1 MATVSAVP
9 TLRASEAN
17 WVHSAVWDSF
27 WMFSA
32 LWGSAC
38 LAAFAAIFGLASA
51 GPLLLVAGVFLA
63 VSHSWSTTFM
73 VIGSPLLAPARK
85 QDRWKFTVAP
95 IIIVVGSVV
104 LGLAVGMN
112 RAFPES
118 TPLTSHNALWA
129 LYLGLF
135 WVGHFWHFGNQDF
148 GVLTIYRL
156 KAGQVSQQRR
166 RVDKGF
172 AVAMMFV
179 LQPVVYF
186 MAVSRSP
193 FSEAFYS
200 YVPVSPER
208 VAVIAGVAVWLA
220 VILTLAI
227 VVHEWSAPGRSM
239 PKLFYYLV
247 MVSHPIVLYNV
258 DHRLGFF
265 YLIGYFW
272 SHWFIAIGLVGR
284 INVNYYRNHGF
295 GRLRALSKH
304 VFSIGGAIVA
314 AALVF
319 RFAFGPYDS
328 FAGNDYKATLSQVR
342 PEHEILLGLVL
353 GLFLAEQ
360 LLHYYCDRSLF
371 RFRDPN
377 VRSAVAPLL

>member
-1 MATVSAVP
+1 MATTSAVP

-17 WVHSAVWDSF
+17 WVHSAIWDSF

-38 LAAFAAIFGLASA
+38 LVALASIIGLAGA
-51 GPLLLVAGVFLA
+51 GPLMFVANIFLA
-63 VSHSWSTTFM
+63 VAHSWSTTFM
-73 VIGSPLLAPARK
+73 VIGSPLLAAARK
-85 QDRWKFTVAP
+85 QNRWKFTHVP
-95 IIIVVGSVV
+95 IIVVVGSLV

-148 GVLTIYRL
+148 GVLSIYRL
-156 KAGQVSQQRR
+156 KAGQASQRRR
-166 RVDKGF
+166 RVDKMF
-172 AVAMMFV
+172 TVAMMFV

-186 MAVSRSP
+186 KAVSRSP
-193 FSEAFYS
+193 FSEAFFS
-200 YVPVSPER
+200 YAPVSPEL
-208 VAVIAGVAVWLA
+208 VAVGAGVAMWLA

-227 VVHEWSAPGRSM
+227 VIHEWSAPGRSI

-247 MVSHPIVLYNV
+247 MLSHPIVLYNV
-258 DHRLGFF
+258 HYRLGFF
-265 YLIGYFW
+265 YMIGYFW

-284 INVNYYRNHGF
+284 INVNYYRNRGL

-304 VFSIGGAIVA
+304 VFSLGGIVA
-314 AALVF
+314 AALLLHF
-319 RFAFGPYDS
+319 SFGQYNS
-328 FAGNDYKATLSQVR
+328 FAGKHYKSILSQVR

-377 VRSAVAPLL
+377 VRGAVAPLL